1 MLDRRWCVDVA
12 KIQSE
17 GWTYKEFLE
26 VIKNGTTDNC
36 FGFVFANSGVTAA
49 DYASSIFGASAGITN
64 DLHSG
69 SEVRLHLR
77 KHAEPA
83 QGR

>member
-1 MLDRRWCVDVA
+1 MLTAAGADVA

-49 DYASSIFGASAGITN
+49 DFISIFGASRRPHQRFHTRI
-64 DLHSG
+64 
-69 SEVRLHLR
+69 
-77 KHAEPA
+77 
-83 QGR
+83 